1 MTRERLRQFD
11 SLVQELV
18 EEQERLARELR
29 HARRVEETCG
39 VGCLFGM
46 DYLEAAKA
54 RVQEL
59 SARRE
64 DEVAE
69 IRIWVERIPDS
80 LTRRAFKLRFLDG
93 LPWGRDRAADGIRL
107 GQRAADAVRAVSGG
121 TRRLTKLRDL
131 ENPVDTRFESVRKGT
146 L

>member
-46 DYLEAAKA
+46 DYLEAAKT
-54 RVQEL
+54 RVREL
-59 SARRE
+59 NARRE

-69 IRIWVERIPDS
+69 VRGWIDGVADS
-80 LTRRAFKLRFLDG
+80 MTRRALRLRFLDG
-93 LPWGRDRAADGIRL
+93 LAWAEVARRMGYADESGPRKL
-107 GQRAADAVRAVSGG
+107 ADKLLREENGG
-121 TRRLTKLRDL
+121 T
-131 ENPVDTRFESVRKGT
+131 G
-146 L
+146 